1 MTYLRVTE
9 IYGKL
14 SQKRKMPSIK
24 ASSLVTAAQS
34 TALD

>member
-1 MTYLRVTE
+1 MTYSHAIETCGRQP
-9 IYGKL
+9 
-14 SQKRKMPSIK
+14 QKRKMLSIK